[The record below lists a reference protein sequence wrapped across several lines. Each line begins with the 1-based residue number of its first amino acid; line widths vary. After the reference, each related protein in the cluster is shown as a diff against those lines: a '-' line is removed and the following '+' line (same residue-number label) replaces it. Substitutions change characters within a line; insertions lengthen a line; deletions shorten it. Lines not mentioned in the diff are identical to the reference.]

1 MLSRR
6 SLLGSLL
13 GNLLAS
19 GVIAAPLATFITS
32 SEAEAQPSPTH
43 TGGHRLYRG
52 GGARQQTRRLMAQG
66 RWKRRA
72 AWRTRRSH

>member
-43 TGGHRLYRG
+43 TGGTVSIEV
-52 GGARQQTRRLMAQG
+52 GARVNKLGA
-66 RWKRRA
+66 
-72 AWRTRRSH
+72 